1 MANDVTKDTS
11 PKSGKSNSL
20 RNIMLE
26 TRKHSLIRS
35 ESFRQILIS
44 SLLWFMNYI
53 EDTLEDIYL
62 WRRKKLAFS
71 VLFVSTATWIL
82 INIYGFS
89 SITIVS
95 WAAMAIVSIVFLWG
109 SLLRLLSKYL
119 NNASLNS
126 WTCFFFFLTEA
137 VGHVERR

>member
-35 ESFRQILIS
+35 ESFWQILIS

-126 WTCFFFFLTEA
+126 WTCFFFWLK
-137 VGHVERR
+137 H

>member
-126 WTCFFFFLTEA
+126 WTCFFF
-137 VGHVERR
+137 